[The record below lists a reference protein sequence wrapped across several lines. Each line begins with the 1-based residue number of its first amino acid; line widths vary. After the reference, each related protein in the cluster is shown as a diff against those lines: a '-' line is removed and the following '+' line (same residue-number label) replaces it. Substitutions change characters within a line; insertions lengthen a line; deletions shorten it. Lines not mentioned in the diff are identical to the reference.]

1 MQRTFQAG
9 NVSFVPGAYAVN
21 LVFRNYAQSG
31 DQMTVS
37 LNPQEKKMSGIN
49 AKTYT
54 QSPDQV
60 VTLAVHFASLP
71 DGTNYPGQ
79 TVPNANVKDLVVT
92 TTNSDCRRLTA

>member
-1 MQRTFQAG
+1 MRRAFQAG

-37 LNPQEKKMSGIN
+37 LNPQEKKISHIS
-49 AKTYT
+49 AKTYR

-60 VTLAVHFASLP
+60 
-71 DGTNYPGQ
+71 
-79 TVPNANVKDLVVT
+79 
-92 TTNSDCRRLTA
+92 

>member
-1 MQRTFQAG
+1 MRST
-9 NVSFVPGAYAVN
+9 SS
-21 LVFRNYAQSG
+21 RNYAQPG

-37 LNPQEKKMSGIN
+37 PNPQEKKISNIS

-60 VTLAVHFASLP
+60 VTLAVQFASLP

-79 TVPNANVKDLVVT
+79 TVLNAKVKDLVVP